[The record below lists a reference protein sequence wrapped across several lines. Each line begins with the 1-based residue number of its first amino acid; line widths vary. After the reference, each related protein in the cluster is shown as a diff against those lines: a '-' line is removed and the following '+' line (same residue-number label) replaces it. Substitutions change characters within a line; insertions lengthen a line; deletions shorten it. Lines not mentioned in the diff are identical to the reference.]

1 MRRPRASRTVGPQ
14 RSEIVLRI
22 PLPGMRTTLDGITRA
37 AVYVGII
44 AVSIA
49 ATIEFG
55 PELEHP
61 AVEVAHWAGL
71 TASAAGGLARL
82 MFVEGR

>member
-1 MRRPRASRTVGPQ
+1 MRRPRESRPSEPQ

-37 AVYVGII
+37 AVYGGIV

-55 PELEHP
+55 PALEHI
-61 AVEVAHWAGL
+61 AVEVTHWAGL
-71 TASAAGGLARL
+71 TASAPGGLARL